1 MGNTDSHHSGSSR
14 HGNPNS
20 THSTGSGGGYPQS
33 GVSAAQQ
40 QQQQALL
47 QQQQNAA
54 NAGPP
59 APPGAYRIQGQPKNT
74 RFYVTIPRGVVPGQ
88 MFQVIVNGQPM
99 MVKCPEENKPGDRL
113 ILTAPR
119 QQQQQYV
126 VTVPANVRP
135 GEQFR
140 VSINNQDV
148 NVTCPR
154 NVRPGQRV
162 TFQLPTPQE
171 RPQQAAPNHQMFE
184 VTVPEG
190 VRPRKCHI
198 TPSVMR
204 SFLCILTVPV
214 LYVCVPQSNRSP

>member
-20 THSTGSGGGYPQS
+20 AHGTGTGGGYPQS
-33 GVSAAQQ
+33 SVSAAQQ

-140 VSINNQDV
+140 VSITKRA
-148 NVTCPR
+148 VTVTWPR
-154 NVRPGQRV
+154 KVRPAPGDN
-162 TFQLPTPQE
+162 LPRPPPHA

-190 VRPRKCHI
+190 VRPRKCHVTASLRVTFHI
-198 TPSVMR
+198 
-204 SFLCILTVPV
+204 F
-214 LYVCVPQSNRSP
+214 

>member
-1 MGNTDSHHSGSSR
+1 MNSVNSVYSQNTQPSI
-14 HGNPNS
+14 
-20 THSTGSGGGYPQS
+20 
-33 GVSAAQQ
+33 QQ
-40 QQQQALL
+40 QQQQ
-47 QQQQNAA
+47 QQQNGA

-59 APPGAYRIQGQPKNT
+59 APPGAYKMAGAPKNN

-99 MVKCPEENKPGDRL
+99 MVKCPEENRPGDRL

-126 VTVPANVRP
+126 VVVPANVKP
-135 GEQFR
+135 GQQFR
-140 VSINNQDV
+140 VNINGQDV

-154 NVRPGQRV
+154 NVKPGQRV
-162 TFQLPTPQE
+162 TFQLPAPQE

-190 VRPRKCHI
+190 VRPGA
-198 TPSVMR
+198 VMR
-204 SFLCILTVPV
+204 FLVVYFCMMGAVFFRHSMLVTC
-214 LYVCVPQSNRSP
+214 VCAPRQLH